1 MTTTKKT
8 LPWLTC
14 LLCALTL
21 PCAGFAQNVV
31 PDPTAPPN
39 PPVPPTADAVRTQGA
54 AISGV
59 RRLIRDVQSNTDY
72 IKSAGNFGA
81 QLYLIAD
88 GGFFVDWRKPETPTI
103 APIDLAIRG
112 QPLYTAIIFYG
123 EARDNG
129 GLANVSYDAT
139 VHRPDGS
146 IYERRD
152 GMVGF
157 QGLAPTSDRELQLGR
172 NYLTI
177 VIGEDDPVGVYSVD
191 VVVHDRVNRVDL
203 PLKQTFVVK

>member
-1 MTTTKKT
+1 MMKKASPS
-8 LPWLTC
+8 LIAV
-14 LLCALTL
+14 LCALVL
-21 PCAGFAQNVV
+21 PLGGYAQTVL

-39 PPVPPTADAVRTQGA
+39 PPVPPTAEAVRTQGA
-54 AISGV
+54 VISGV

-72 IKSAGNFGA
+72 IKSTGNFGA

-88 GGFFVDWRKPETPTI
+88 NNFFIDWRKPETPTI
-103 APIDLAIRG
+103 TPIDLALRG

-129 GLANVSYDAT
+129 GLANVGYDIT
-139 VHRPDGS
+139 IHRPDGS
-146 IYERRD
+146 IYDKRD
-152 GMVGF
+152 SMVGF

-191 VVVHDRVNRVDL
+191 IVVHDRVNRVDL

>member
-1 MTTTKKT
+1 MMKKASPA
-8 LPWLTC
+8 LIGF
-14 LLCALTL
+14 LCALVL
-21 PCAGFAQNVV
+21 PLGGSAQTVL

-39 PPVPPTADAVRTQGA
+39 PPVPPTAEAMRTQGA

-59 RRLIRDVQSNTDY
+59 RRLIRDVQSN
-72 IKSAGNFGA
+72 
-81 QLYLIAD
+81 
-88 GGFFVDWRKPETPTI
+88 
-103 APIDLAIRG
+103 AIRG

-129 GLANVSYDAT
+129 GLANVNYDVT
-139 VHRPDGS
+139 IHRPDGS
-146 IYERRD
+146 IYDKRD
-152 GMVGF
+152 SVIGL
-157 QGLAPTSDRELQLGR
+157 QGLAPTSDREMQLGR

-191 VVVHDRVNRVDL
+191 VVVHDKVNRVDL